1 MNREI
6 LKETL
11 EKNSSPMLVVAWLAL
26 KLWRRRCCRR
36 LCKYSGVACTQ
47 YLCWYAI
54 FHEVTARH
62 PSCGGPCPA
71 IQSLTWFKSC
81 ELPTARS
88 SPCHRI
94 AHILIYFSITPGK
107 CHFERK
113 RQKSVSQSVSS
124 GCPQAKLPQVCRLD
138 YVHTLLNVCIF
149 LRLLQISNLYLGYL
163 GLPSGNAVNTVVLK
177 NTKLS
182 YDF

>member
-1 MNREI
+1 MNKNRINREI
-6 LKETL
+6 LKGTL

-26 KLWRRRCCRR
+26 KLWRRRCYRR

-62 PSCGGPCPA
+62 LSHGGPCP
-71 IQSLTWFKSC
+71 IQSLSWFKSC
-81 ELPTARS
+81 ELTYNSHPLGRLSLSLSFVT
-88 SPCHRI
+88 CHRI

-124 GCPQAKLPQVCRLD
+124 VRL
-138 YVHTLLNVCIF
+138 
-149 LRLLQISNLYLGYL
+149 S
-163 GLPSGNAVNTVVLK
+163 PS
-177 NTKLS
+177 
-182 YDF
+182 